1 MQFLDYRILVR
12 YLIFASKLNLKTP
25 ISISGL
31 ASVSALGISSAA
43 NWQRYLDGQAL
54 FSKKKIEG
62 TEIRGAFVA
71 LEVEDALIQLQ
82 GSNATY
88 RNLDRSV
95 LLAILAAKNAFD
107 GQKFQHKNIGINI
120 GSSRGATAL
129 FEKHHA
135 QFQENG
141 KVSPYASPTTT
152 LGNISSWV
160 GQELGVN
167 GVQIGHSV
175 TCSTAMH
182 ALLNGIAW
190 LYAEMADV
198 FVVGGS
204 EAALTPFTIAQMQ
217 ALKLSSTGSDLSV
230 CESMRFN
237 KKKNTM
243 ILGEGAAVAV
253 LERNQSDRS
262 LALVLGYGFASE
274 KLEHNS
280 SISENAICIQESMK
294 MALQKAALE
303 TVDVIIMHAPGTAKG
318 DRAEKNAID
327 AIFQNRC
334 PLLTSNK
341 WLIGHTFGASGMM
354 SLELGV
360 LMLQHNKFIENPFFS
375 NTKDTS
381 AAIKTVLINAVGFGG
396 NAVSIIVGKAH

>member
-1 MQFLDYRILVR
+1 MQDCRIVISC
-12 YLIFASKLNLKTP
+12 LIFVSKLNLKTP
-25 ISISGL
+25 ISISGI

-43 NWQRYLDGQAL
+43 IWQRYVDGQAL
-54 FSKKKIEG
+54 FSKKKIDG
-62 TEIRGAFVA
+62 SEILGAFVTS
-71 LEVEDALIQLQ
+71 EVDEAIKQLQ
-82 GSNATY
+82 GSNISY
-88 RNLDRSV
+88 KNLDRSV
-95 LLAILAAKNAFD
+95 LLAILASKNAFD
-107 GQKFQHKNIGINI
+107 IQKFQQKNIGINI

-129 FEKHHA
+129 FEKYHT
-135 QFQENG
+135 QFQKNG

-160 GQELGVN
+160 GQELGVD

-198 FVVGGS
+198 FIVGGS
-204 EAALTPFTIAQMQ
+204 EAALTPFTVAQME
-217 ALKLSSTGSDLSV
+217 ALKLYSKGTDHNV

-253 LERNQSDRS
+253 LERHPSDRS

-280 SISENAICIQESMK
+280 SISENATCFQDSMK
-294 MALQKAALE
+294 MALDKAELE

-318 DRAEKNAID
+318 DVAEKNAID
-327 AIFQNRC
+327 AVFDNEY

-341 WLIGHTFGASGMM
+341 WIIGHTFGASGMM
-354 SLELGV
+354 SLELGIF
-360 LMLQHNKFIENPFFS
+360 MLQHNKLIANPFFNNDKEVS
-375 NTKDTS
+375 KE
-381 AAIKTVLINAVGFGG
+381 IKTVMINAVGFGG
-396 NAVSIIVGKAH
+396 NAVSIILGKAN